1 MMSSILACIL
11 VALTLVS
18 ASASGTR
25 NMEDSST
32 ILIESFENPM
42 HKWQEMNDP
51 VMGGRS
57 TGTFTIEDG
66 LGKFEGEVV
75 DVPYLKAPGFIQVR
89 TPKRNEFYPDV
100 SACTGLEIVAKTNV
114 EYEGYR
120 ISFGNAHPP
129 RGKIFA
135 FGYKSDLKGVPMD
148 DFGAVIIPFE
158 NFTDYWDDATGDA
171 IVTCKEDPKYCPD
184 RFALKDLKQ
193 LSIWGEGKGGK
204 VSLEIKSISAVGCA
218 AVQKE

>member
-193 LSIWGEGKGGK
+193 LSIWGEGKVGK